1 MGVYIDME
9 MPSSCFDC
17 PLGISVNFGV
27 LCCPT
32 HTIIS
37 DDNLFDADG
46 RELRRQDWCPL
57 IEVPE
62 PHGRLGDLD
71 ALKTAFPCG
80 ESIRTESVRAT
91 IDHMPTI
98 IQASTE

>member
-1 MGVYIDME
+1 MGVLIKSMG
-9 MPSSCFDC
+9 MPLSCGYCALKKFKYGIGDDC
-17 PLGISVNFGV
+17 LFGAKETEYQKR
-27 LCCPT
+27 PT
-32 HTIIS
+32 
-37 DDNLFDADG
+37 D
-46 RELRRQDWCPL
+46 CPL

-71 ALKTAFPCG
+71 ELKTAFPCG